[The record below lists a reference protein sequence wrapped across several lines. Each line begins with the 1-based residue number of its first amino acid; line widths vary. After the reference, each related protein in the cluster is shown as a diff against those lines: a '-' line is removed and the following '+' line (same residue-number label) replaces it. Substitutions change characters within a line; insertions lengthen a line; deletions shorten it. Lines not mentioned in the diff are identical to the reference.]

1 MVEFMKSSHT
11 RYLCLFLSV
20 CVVLPLT
27 PTVFPASKDPVRGR
41 KGMVVSADEFASRV
55 GIEILKKGGNAVDAA
70 VAVGFTLA
78 VTFPQAGNIGG
89 GGFMVIRMA
98 DGRTTT
104 IDYREKAP
112 AAAHRDMYLDEAGN
126 FVSAKSEMGH
136 LSAGVPGSVAGLLY
150 ALEKYGTRRREQV
163 MQPAIDFA
171 ERGFPVSYRLAG
183 SLKEDLE
190 KLSMFPATKKIFTKN
205 GTAYEEG
212 DILVQRDLAETL
224 KRIQR
229 LGRDGFYKGRTAD
242 LIVREMQ
249 RGGGLITHAD
259 LESYQPV
266 ERPPILG
273 SYRGYEIVSI
283 GPPSSGGIALVQLL
297 NLLEGFD
304 LRATGFGS
312 SKTIALM
319 AEAMK
324 LVYADRA
331 QYLGDSDFYPVPI
344 EKLISKEYAAE
355 RRRLID
361 TVKATPSSQVAH
373 GSVEIREGSETTHY
387 SIVDRWGNAVS
398 VTTTINSWFG
408 SFVVVEGAGFLLNN
422 EMDDFSA
429 KPGVPNQYG
438 LLGGE
443 ANAIEPGKRM
453 LSAMT
458 PTIVLKDQKPF
469 LLVGSPG
476 GSTIIT
482 TVLQVI
488 TNVID
493 FGMHIQE
500 AIDAPR
506 IHHQWYPDTLMYE
519 KRGMVVDVLENLK
532 RRGYA
537 LRERDG
543 YQGRAE
549 GIVIDAE
556 RGLYLGATDPRG
568 YGSAIGY

>member
-1 MVEFMKSSHT
+1 MG
-11 RYLCLFLSV
+11 YLRLWCCLLFLAV
-20 CVVLPLT
+20 MPE
-27 PTVFPASKDPVRGR
+27 PGEAAASKDAVRGK

-104 IDYREKAP
+104 IDYRERAP
-112 AAAHRDMYLDEAGN
+112 AASHRDMYLDEEGN
-126 FVSAKSEMGH
+126 LVSEKSETGH
-136 LSAGVPGSVAGLLY
+136 LSVGVPGSVAGLLY
-150 ALEKYGTRRREQV
+150 ALEKYGTRKRDQV
-163 MQPAIDFA
+163 IQPAIDFA
-171 ERGFPVSYRLAG
+171 ERGFPVSYRFAG
-183 SLKEDLE
+183 AMKEELE
-190 KLSMFPATKKIFTKN
+190 KLSTYPATMKIFTKS
-205 GTAYEEG
+205 GAAYEEG
-212 DILVQRDLAETL
+212 DMLVQTDLASTL
-224 KRIQR
+224 KRIKQQ
-229 LGRDGFYKGRTAD
+229 GRDGFYKGRTAD
-242 LIVREMQ
+242 LIVREMK
-249 RGGGLITHAD
+249 RGGGLITLED

-266 ERPPILG
+266 ERPPVMG
-273 SYRGYEIVSI
+273 TYRGNEIVSM
-283 GPPSSGGIALVQLL
+283 GPPSSGGVALVQLL
-297 NLLEGFD
+297 NLMEGYD
-304 LRATGFGS
+304 VGATGFGS
-312 SKTIALM
+312 SRTISLL

-331 QYLGDSDFYPVPI
+331 HYLGDSDFYPVPI

-355 RRRLID
+355 RRNLID
-361 TVKATPSSQVAH
+361 TTRATPSSQISQ
-373 GSVEIREGSETTHY
+373 GSFEIREGSETTHY

-408 SFVVVEGAGFLLNN
+408 SFVVVDGAGFLLNN

-429 KPGVPNQYG
+429 KPGAPNMYG

-458 PTIVLKDQKPF
+458 PTIVLKDQKPWM
-469 LLVGSPG
+469 LIGSPG

-488 TNVID
+488 MNVVD
-493 FGMHIQE
+493 YGMPIQE

-506 IHHQWYPDTLMYE
+506 IHHQWYPDTLLYE
-519 KRGMVVDVLENLK
+519 KRGMVMDVLENLQ

-537 LRERDG
+537 LKERNG

-549 GIVIDAE
+549 GIIIDRDE
-556 RGLYLGATDPRG
+556 GVYWGATDPRG